1 MTHPGSL
8 AARLVLIAALALAAV
23 ACDFSAPSDF
33 EGGGIPSLTGTSWV
47 VATVNGRPPLPDAV
61 PTLAF
66 DTGNVKGFGGCNQIG
81 GRYQLDVATGRFAVL
96 ELGGTAMGCVQA
108 GVLDFETAFMT
119 TLGRANQAAIDPA
132 GQLVLTGPGTQIVLV
147 SVGATVID

>member
-1 MTHPGSL
+1 MTNPGSL
-8 AARLVLIAALALAAV
+8 ARLVLLAAIAFAAV
-23 ACDFSAPSDF
+23 ACDFGAPPDI
-33 EGGGIPSLTGTSWV
+33 EGGGVPTLTGTSWS
-47 VATVNGRPPLPDAV
+47 VATVNGRPPVPGAV
-61 PTLAF
+61 PTLSF
-66 DTGNVKGFGGCNQIG
+66 DAGAVTGSGGCNHVG
-81 GRYQLDVATGRFAVL
+81 GRYQLDVSTGRFTVL

-119 TLGRANQAAIDPA
+119 ALGRANQAAIDPA

>member
-8 AARLVLIAALALAAV
+8 ARLVLLAAIAV
-23 ACDFSAPSDF
+23 AAGACDFSAASDF
-33 EGGGIPSLTGTSWV
+33 KGGGIPSLTGTSWV
-47 VATVNGRPPLPDAV
+47 VATVNGRPPFRDAV
-61 PTLAF
+61 PTLEF

-119 TLGRANQAAIDPA
+119 ALGRTNQAAIDPA

>member
-1 MTHPGSL
+1 MTNPGSL
-8 AARLVLIAALALAAV
+8 ARLVLLAAIAFAGV
-23 ACDFSAPSDF
+23 ACDFGVPRDI
-33 EGGGIPSLTGTSWV
+33 EGGSVPTLAGTSWS
-47 VATVNGRPPLPDAV
+47 VATVNGRPPISGAE

-66 DTGNVKGFGGCNQIG
+66 DSGNVRGFGGCNHIG
-81 GRYQLDVATGRFAVL
+81 GRYQLDVATGRFVVL

-108 GVLDFETAFMT
+108 GVLDSETAFMT
-119 TLGRANQAAIDPA
+119 ALGRANQASIDPA